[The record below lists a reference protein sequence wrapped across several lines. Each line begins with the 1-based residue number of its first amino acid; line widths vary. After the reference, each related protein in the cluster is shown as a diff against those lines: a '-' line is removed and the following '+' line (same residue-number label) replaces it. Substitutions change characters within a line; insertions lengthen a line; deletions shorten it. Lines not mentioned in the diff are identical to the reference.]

1 MCVINPQRLN
11 DAYALLPHGPSLR
24 VIKEITQADAR
35 QIQCVI
41 PPALDNPLWDE
52 GPWVSS
58 FTFVEYAA
66 QAAAIH
72 GILMGAQYDPAN
84 PAYIG
89 AVKDIQIEQAH
100 YAKTA
105 TVIVVAQQQYSER
118 DGAIYEFEGF
128 AGTQKLL
135 RGRLILKK

>member
-1 MCVINPQRLN
+1 MIDQQRLHE
-11 DAYALLPHGPSLR
+11 AYALLPHGPRLR
-24 VIKEITQADAR
+24 VIKAITQTDAR

-41 PPALDNPLWDE
+41 PPAQDNPLWEE
-52 GPWVSS
+52 GAWVSS
-58 FTFVEYAA
+58 FTCIEYAA

-72 GILMGAQYDPAN
+72 AILMGAEYNPDH

-89 AVKDIQIEQAH
+89 AVKDIQIEQAQ

-105 TVIVVAQQQYSER
+105 SVLVIAQQEYSER
-118 DGAIYEFEGF
+118 DGAIYEFAGF
-128 AGTQKLL
+128 VGEQKLI